1 MAQEDKLDW
10 IYKGAN
16 SLVNREDYLLGR
28 KIDKTVEQLNEEEKV
43 KKIVLPVPKNHVEHE
58 CIPPS
63 IRDFNKIVQ
72 SEQVD
77 LSAKLQEDPLVAI
90 KKREEEVRRQFL
102 QNPVQLRKLQE
113 ALHMKQMEK
122 KSKKHHKESKQDKK
136 FKQDFI
142 NKFNPFEISTSAK
155 QSKQDKKLALDTILM
170 HKFNALKSKL
180 TEEDLQEVLNGKP
193 SSSSDEGKKKK
204 LKQKKSSRSEEDKEL
219 KSKANFSSDEDK
231 KKKRKTKK
239 SSRSEGD
246 KVLKG
251 KSSFNSDVDKY
262 QKRKPRKRSRSEE
275 SNASSSSDED
285 KYKKRKPR
293 KRTRSEEG
301 TASSSSDEDKYKK
314 RKPQKRPRSGKDED
328 EPNEKKSNRSRDAVY
343 SKYRR
348 ESKDRRSHRSPR
360 RKPIEEADAELDKK
374 IMAQLKLLRN
384 QTEAKPKAM
393 LPAKPPQLKSDSSS
407 SSSDSS
413 SSEDESSSDS
423 DSSSEKA
430 RPKTFG
436 LVTSDGKKLAFK
448 NKGQPTT
455 TDKRPVKKITEAAK
469 PERKGVKKLSEKEKE
484 KMRQEMMQNA
494 KVRDKER
501 EEHLRK
507 YREISKREE
516 ESVTKKYDAELI
528 HTQLLKSAKHT
539 SMEDRIKSKLNT
551 IQRSSKHM
559 EQNFSKRL

>member
-28 KIDKTVEQLNEEEKV
+28 KIDKTLEQLNEEEKV
-43 KKIVLPVPKNHVEHE
+43 KKVVLPVPKNHVEHE

-113 ALHMKQMEK
+113 ALHMKEMEK
-122 KSKKHHKESKQDKK
+122 KSKKHHKESMQSKK
-136 FKQDFI
+136 FKQEFI
-142 NKFNPFEISTSAK
+142 NKFSPFEMRTPVK
-155 QSKQDKKLALDTILM
+155 QSKQDKKHALDTILM
-170 HKFNALKSKL
+170 HKFNAFKSKL
-180 TEEDLQEVLNGKP
+180 TEEDLQEVLNGKA
-193 SSSSDEGKKKK
+193 SSSSDEDT
-204 LKQKKSSRSEEDKEL
+204 E
-219 KSKANFSSDEDK
+219 
-231 KKKRKTKK
+231 KKRKPT
-239 SSRSEGD
+239 
-246 KVLKG
+246 
-251 KSSFNSDVDKY
+251 
-262 QKRKPRKRSRSEE
+262 KRSRSREVK
-275 SNASSSSDED
+275 ATSSSDED
-285 KYKKRKPR
+285 KYKKRNPK
-293 KRTRSEEG
+293 KRTRSKGYETLKG
-301 TASSSSDEDKYKK
+301 NASSSSDEDRNKK
-314 RKPQKRPRSGKDED
+314 RKLKNRFRSEKDED
-328 EPNEKKSNRSRDAVY
+328 KPKERNSHRSRDASY
-343 SKYRR
+343 SRSRY
-348 ESKDRRSHRSPR
+348 ESKDRRSHRSPN
-360 RKPIEEADAELDKK
+360 RKPLEDPDAELDKK

-393 LPAKPPQLKSDSSS
+393 LPAKPSHLR
-407 SSSDSS
+407 SDSS

-423 DSSSEKA
+423 DSDSSSEA
-430 RPKTFG
+430 ERPKTFG

-448 NKGQPTT
+448 NKGKPIT
-455 TDKRPVKKITEAAK
+455 TDKRPVKKVTEAAK
-469 PERKGVKKLSEKEKE
+469 PEKKGVKKLSEKEKE

-507 YREISKREE
+507 YREAAKQED
-516 ESVTKKYDAELI
+516 ESVTKKYDADLI

-539 SMEDRIKSKLNT
+539 SVEDRIKSKLNT
-551 IQRSSKHM
+551 IQRSSRHM